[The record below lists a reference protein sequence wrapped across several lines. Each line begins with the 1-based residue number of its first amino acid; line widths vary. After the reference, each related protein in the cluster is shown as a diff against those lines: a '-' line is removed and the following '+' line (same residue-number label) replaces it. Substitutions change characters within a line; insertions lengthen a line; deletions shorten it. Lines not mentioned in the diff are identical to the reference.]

1 MAKLS
6 AFAIPSTPAD
16 SASDTDSGPLLLPAK
31 GEAVSSTSVCDE
43 ETTGK
48 EAPRPSAS
56 GLNTRLRQALT
67 SASPVTVGAFKLPWP
82 GRGKSAPSNGS
93 SSSTAP
99 CCSKAGCELAGSC
112 CLPLCQQY
120 LLSLARLYGIWLGCA
135 LCKLAGFNNS
145 VATFVACF
153 VTALI

>member
-1 MAKLS
+1 M
-6 AFAIPSTPAD
+6 T
-16 SASDTDSGPLLLPAK
+16 
-31 GEAVSSTSVCDE
+31 TSFQ
-43 ETTGK
+43 
-48 EAPRPSAS
+48 R
-56 GLNTRLRQALT
+56 
-67 SASPVTVGAFKLPWP
+67 
-82 GRGKSAPSNGS
+82 NGS
-93 SSSTAP
+93 
-99 CCSKAGCELAGSC
+99 KAVDPSMTLSI